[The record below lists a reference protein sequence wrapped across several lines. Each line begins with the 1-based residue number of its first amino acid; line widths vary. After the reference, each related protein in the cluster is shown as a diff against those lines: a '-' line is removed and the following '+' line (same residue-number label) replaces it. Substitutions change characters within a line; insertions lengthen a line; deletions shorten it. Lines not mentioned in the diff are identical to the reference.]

1 MLTIR
6 LSWTPSWPLVLG
18 RQWSA
23 AERAV
28 VGHLVKSDTSP
39 TRPGGC
45 GGNPDPI
52 NSSVVLVKWSGTR
65 WSSNHPP
72 IDAVALSC
80 TSRIWF
86 DNQTSHSAWPSSLR
100 HQSVSSHLHH
110 SDTSTIFWITLHY
123 RTCGMQVLSI
133 NKFSIKTL
141 LSHPKTSPQN
151 SHPNFT
157 HYLGPQNE
165 YSSICNQLQL
175 VNLFWR
181 TFVTRK

>member
-6 LSWTPSWPLVLG
+6 RSWTPRWPLVLG

-23 AERAV
+23 AESAV

-45 GGNPDPI
+45 GGNPDFI

-80 TSRIWF
+80 TSPIWS

-100 HQSVSSHLHH
+100 HQSVSIHPTPPVSSHLHH

-133 NKFSIKTL
+133 NKFSMTTL
-141 LSHPKTSPQN
+141 L

>member
-1 MLTIR
+1 MR
-6 LSWTPSWPLVLG
+6 CNSSTPRWPLVLG

-23 AERAV
+23 AESAV

-45 GGNPDPI
+45 GGNPDFI

-80 TSRIWF
+80 TSRIWS

-133 NKFSIKTL
+133 NKFSMKTL
-141 LSHPKTSPQN
+141 LSH
-151 SHPNFT
+151 HCIR
-157 HYLGPQNE
+157 GPQNE

>member
-1 MLTIR
+1 MNSQVTTCP
-6 LSWTPSWPLVLG
+6 WW
-18 RQWSA
+18 QWSA
-23 AERAV
+23 AESAV

-45 GGNPDPI
+45 GGNPDFI

-80 TSRIWF
+80 TSRIWS

-133 NKFSIKTL
+133 NKFSMTTL
-141 LSHPKTSPQN
+141 LSHPKTVTPTLLIIWDPKMNTVVSVIN
-151 SHPNFT
+151 
-157 HYLGPQNE
+157 
-165 YSSICNQLQL
+165 CN
-175 VNLFWR
+175 
-181 TFVTRK
+181 